1 MNDKYIRTKI
11 LNEKLRK
18 AAFMRK
24 VICISTRLKI
34 ENQIIPGNTYYM
46 DTASI
51 WKDSDSDEY
60 AIFYADKAGNKKIGN
75 LLVSHFKIE
84 E

>member
-18 AAFMRK
+18 VAFMRK
-24 VICISTRLKI
+24 VICISTRPNI
-34 ENQIIPGNTYYM
+34 AFGIVPGNTYYM
-46 DTASI
+46 DTSSI
-51 WKDSDSDEY
+51 WKDSDGNEY
-60 AIFYADKAGNKKIGN
+60 AIFYADKAGNKKIGK

>member
-1 MNDKYIRTKI
+1 MNDKYIRTKM

-18 AAFMRK
+18 EAFMRK
-24 VICISTRLKI
+24 VICINTRPKI

-46 DTASI
+46 DTSSI

-60 AIFYADKAGNKKIGN
+60 AMFYADKAGNKRIGN